1 MGLVEGFG
9 RLLTCLL
16 LYATILSVISEPLE
30 IKRGYGMT
38 NNLNEIRER
47 FILHWG
53 EMGSLWGINRTMA
66 QIHALLLISEEPL
79 SANEIMDE
87 LQISRGN
94 VSMALRELIAWGIVS
109 RVHIK
114 GERREFYT
122 TEKDVWRMFRIIAR
136 ERKKREVDPTIAV
149 LRESMAELEDMS
161 DSEGQYEREQL
172 KNLLTFFET
181 GVEVYE
187 DLEAQSP
194 SSILKLLGKTL
205 RLKQLVS

>member
-1 MGLVEGFG
+1 M
-9 RLLTCLL
+9 
-16 LYATILSVISEPLE
+16 SEFE
-30 IKRGYGMT
+30 
-38 NNLNEIRER
+38 EIREK

-66 QIHALLLISEEPL
+66 QVHALLFISPQPL
-79 SANEIMDE
+79 CANDIMKE

-94 VSMALRELIAWGIVS
+94 VSMALRELIAWGIAS

-122 TEKDVWRMFRIIAR
+122 TEKDVWNLFRIIAR
-136 ERKKREVDPTIAV
+136 ERKKREVDPTIEV
-149 LRESMAELEDMS
+149 LRESVARLNHLP

-172 KNLLTFFET
+172 KSLLDFFET
-181 GVEVYE
+181 GVEVYK

-194 SSILKLLGKTL
+194 GSILKLMGKTL
-205 RLKQLVS
+205 RLRHLIS

>member
-1 MGLVEGFG
+1 M
-9 RLLTCLL
+9 
-16 LYATILSVISEPLE
+16 
-30 IKRGYGMT
+30 